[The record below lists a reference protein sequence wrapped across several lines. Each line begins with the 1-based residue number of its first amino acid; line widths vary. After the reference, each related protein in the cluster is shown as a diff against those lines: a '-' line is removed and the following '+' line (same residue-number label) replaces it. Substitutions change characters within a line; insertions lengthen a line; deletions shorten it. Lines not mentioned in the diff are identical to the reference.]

1 MAQRILIGT
10 AGWNIRRDSAQHFA
24 ESGTHLARYAARFQA
39 VEINSSFYRPHRTST
54 YARWA
59 DSVPSE
65 FRFSVKLPKQMTHE
79 LRLNVSAELMEKFLA
94 EVAGLG
100 EKLGCVLVQLPPS
113 LDFDPSIV
121 ASFLTSLRNRT
132 QVAVVCEPRMQ
143 RGSRRRR
150 KACFASIT
158 SAASL
163 PILQLSRWLP
173 FLAAGLEPFTTGCMA
188 HRERITLPTT
198 RLAWRS

>member
-79 LRLNVSAELMEKFLA
+79 LRLNVSAELMERISQTF
-94 EVAGLG
+94 V
-100 EKLGCVLVQLPPS
+100 PPEQ
-113 LDFDPSIV
+113 
-121 ASFLTSLRNRT
+121 RNRRNPRT
-132 QVAVVCEPRMQ
+132 RAPPAPAITVADDVDARKL
-143 RGSRRRR
+143 RR
-150 KACFASIT
+150 I
-158 SAASL
+158 
-163 PILQLSRWLP
+163 
-173 FLAAGLEPFTTGCMA
+173 M
-188 HRERITLPTT
+188 TLPS
-198 RLAWRS
+198 ACSKSAPRSVRHRTEHR